1 MSAAPN
7 VDVLNN
13 QDLLQVASG
22 KVGFKT
28 FLAAVKAAGLTNTL
42 KGTGPFT
49 LFIPS
54 DEAFNK
60 LPNGTVNRW
69 LKPETKPS

>member
-13 QDLLQVASG
+13 QDLLQAAAG

-28 FLAAVKAAGLTNTL
+28 FLSAVKAAGLTDTL

-60 LPNGTVNRW
+60 LPDGTVNRW